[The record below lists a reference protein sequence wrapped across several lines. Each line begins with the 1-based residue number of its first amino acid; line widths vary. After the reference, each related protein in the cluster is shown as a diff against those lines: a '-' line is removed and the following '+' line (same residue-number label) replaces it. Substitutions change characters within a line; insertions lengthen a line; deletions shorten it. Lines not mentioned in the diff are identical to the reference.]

1 MTKSYFLVSAL
12 KSIIG
17 MINNV
22 QNGKLQ
28 IVDDN
33 AVTTPYQPY
42 QYTLDSFL
50 NRLKITAEN
59 GIQLF
64 YLDKKQY
71 HKRKDDK

>member
-1 MTKSYFLVSAL
+1 MTKSYFLESAL

-33 AVTTPYQPY
+33 AVTTPYQ
-42 QYTLDSFL
+42 YTLDSFL

-64 YLDKKQY
+64 YLDNKQY
-71 HKRKDDK
+71 HKSKDDK

>member
-17 MINNV
+17 MIKNV

-28 IVDDN
+28 IVADN
-33 AVTTPYQPY
+33 KVKTTD

-50 NRLKITAEN
+50 NMLKITA
-59 GIQLF
+59 
-64 YLDKKQY
+64 
-71 HKRKDDK
+71 

>member
-1 MTKSYFLVSAL
+1 MTKSYFLERAL
-12 KSIIG
+12 KSIIA
-17 MINNV
+17 MIKNV

-28 IVDDN
+28 IVADN
-33 AVTTPYQPY
+33 KVTTPY

>member
-1 MTKSYFLVSAL
+1 MTKSYFLERAL
-12 KSIIG
+12 KSIIA
-17 MINNV
+17 MIKNV

-28 IVDDN
+28 IVADN
-33 AVTTPYQPY
+33 KVNTPY

-59 GIQLF
+59 GLQLF

-71 HKRKDDK
+71 RKRKDDK

>member
-17 MINNV
+17 MIKNV

-28 IVDDN
+28 IVADN
-33 AVTTPYQPY
+33 KVTTPY

-59 GIQLF
+59 GLQLF

>member
-33 AVTTPYQPY
+33 KVNTPL
-42 QYTLDSFL
+42 TVFL
-50 NRLKITAEN
+50 TGSK
-59 GIQLF
+59 
-64 YLDKKQY
+64 
-71 HKRKDDK
+71 

>member
-17 MINNV
+17 MIKNV

-28 IVDDN
+28 IVADN
-33 AVTTPYQPY
+33 KVTTPY

>member
-33 AVTTPYQPY
+33 AVTTPYQ
-42 QYTLDSFL
+42 YTLDSFL
-50 NRLKITAEN
+50 NRLTEN

>member
-33 AVTTPYQPY
+33 AVTTPYQ
-42 QYTLDSFL
+42 YTLDSFL

-71 HKRKDDK
+71 RKRKDDK

>member
-12 KSIIG
+12 KSIIA

-28 IVDDN
+28 IVADN
-33 AVTTPYQPY
+33 KVTTPY

>member
-33 AVTTPYQPY
+33 AVTTPYQ
-42 QYTLDSFL
+42 YTLDSFL
-50 NRLKITAEN
+50 NRLIITAEN
-59 GIQLF
+59 GLQLF

>member
-33 AVTTPYQPY
+33 KVTTPY